1 MKREG
6 GVKAE
11 SREAAT
17 PRAYRDIPLYSIGAR
32 TSVTHLMKFAS
43 HQRVDPNQEEQFT
56 PPVKLNRKMPL
67 RLKMPPAQPGDPVID
82 RWGKPV
88 MTKEGPPLRWPAPD
102 ADLEAIQ
109 PYLGLDQQACVS
121 ATDHRLENEEAAAS
135 GVGISRSRP
144 FRKRVREVHKSANA
158 ARRTRNE
165 EFFPWVLEDFET
177 SQEWESSREPLP
189 NSLKALEQ
197 YYYAEKERREHGL
210 PPPKTEPGAASQT
223 LVAPHAPW
231 IGQLEGDSDENSTSH
246 HVLFAFDERNAG
258 GFQVV
263 PVRRQY
269 KFMQLHKH
277 AMTSDQIEEEF
288 SKQQRSAESDRWMMR
303 TRYNTGAGLGGPDGL
318 RGVRRAGGRG
328 LPSLALPGAPSLGW
342 QSSAQLVAVRGE
354 RERMRDDDDDLFG
367 SMPKQETT
375 CDELDFEEEFADD
388 EEKPIVGD
396 DAEDPEA
403 RELEDRL
410 KREMVADRVDDDV
423 RIKREPDEY
432 DDAVA
437 VNRRSGGDALFGDAS
452 YGRHDDAMLTGSGRQ
467 MRKIMKALSQRE
479 GLDMYDSDEE
489 AKNPYA
495 SDESDDEDLD
505 VLHPER
511 AILAAREEK
520 ARQERLAKE
529 ANGVSSATSPE
540 PDGGVKRK
548 NDMPPRSDDGLK
560 RARTDSRASS
570 PSAGMAG
577 RSGSPPRP
585 LTPLELELVQ
595 LISDGRITNTTDLV
609 QHFRARLKQG
619 GAALKEELSAAVK
632 RIAYMDKKE
641 NRLKLKDAVAEGAAS
656 PARSP

>member
-1 MKREG
+1 M
-6 GVKAE
+6 
-11 SREAAT
+11 
-17 PRAYRDIPLYSIGAR
+17 
-32 TSVTHLMKFAS
+32 
-43 HQRVDPNQEEQFT
+43 
-56 PPVKLNRKMPL
+56 
-67 RLKMPPAQPGDPVID
+67 
-82 RWGKPV
+82 
-88 MTKEGPPLRWPAPD
+88 
-102 ADLEAIQ
+102 
-109 PYLGLDQQACVS
+109 
-121 ATDHRLENEEAAAS
+121 
-135 GVGISRSRP
+135 GISRNKP

-177 SQEWESSREPLP
+177 AQEWESSREPLP

-197 YYYAEKERREHGL
+197 YYYAEKERRAHGL
-210 PPPKTEPGAASQT
+210 APPPKAEPGSGPAPRTVA
-223 LVAPHAPW
+223 APHAPW

-263 PVRRQY
+263 PIRRQY
-269 KFMQLHKH
+269 KFMQLHKQ

-288 SKQQRSAESDRWMMR
+288 AKQQRSAESDRWMMR
-303 TRYNTGAGLGGPDGL
+303 TRYHTGAGLGGPEGA
-318 RGVRRAGGRG
+318 RGALARGGASG
-328 LPSLALPGAPSLGW
+328 LPSLALPGPPALGW

-354 RERMRDDDDDLFG
+354 RENERDDDDDLFG
-367 SMPKQETT
+367 PMPKQETT
-375 CDELDFEEEFADD
+375 YDELDFEEEFADD

-396 DAEDPEA
+396 DADDPEA

-423 RIKREPDEY
+423 RIKREPDEQ

-437 VNRRSGGDALFGDAS
+437 VNRRSGGDVLLGEAA
-452 YGRHDDAMLTGSGRQ
+452 YGRHDDARLTGSGRQ
-467 MRKIMKALSQRE
+467 MRKIMKALSRRE
-479 GLDMYDSDEE
+479 GLDVYDSDEE

-520 ARQERLAKE
+520 ARQERLARE
-529 ANGVSSATSPE
+529 ANGAASPE
-540 PDGGVKRK
+540 PEGGVKRK
-548 NDMPPRSDDGLK
+548 NELAARSDDALK

-570 PSAGMAG
+570 PSSASRA
-577 RSGSPPRP
+577 GSPPRP
-585 LTPLELELVQ
+585 LTPLESELVQ
-595 LISDGRITNTTDLV
+595 LLSEGRITSTADLV

-632 RIAYMDKKE
+632 RMAYMDKKE
-641 NRLKLKDAVAEGAAS
+641 NRLKLKESVADGAAS
-656 PARSP
+656 PRP

>member
-1 MKREG
+1 M
-6 GVKAE
+6 
-11 SREAAT
+11 
-17 PRAYRDIPLYSIGAR
+17 
-32 TSVTHLMKFAS
+32 
-43 HQRVDPNQEEQFT
+43 
-56 PPVKLNRKMPL
+56 
-67 RLKMPPAQPGDPVID
+67 
-82 RWGKPV
+82 
-88 MTKEGPPLRWPAPD
+88 
-102 ADLEAIQ
+102 
-109 PYLGLDQQACVS
+109 
-121 ATDHRLENEEAAAS
+121 
-135 GVGISRSRP
+135 GISRSRP

-210 PPPKTEPGAASQT
+210 APPAPKAESTAPQSLA
-223 LVAPHAPW
+223 APHAPW

-263 PVRRQY
+263 PIRRQY
-269 KFMQLHKH
+269 KFMQLHKQ

-288 SKQQRSAESDRWMMR
+288 AKQQRSSESDRWMMR
-303 TRYNTGAGLGGPDGL
+303 TRYQTGAGLGGPG
-318 RGVRRAGGRG
+318 GVRAAGRAGAPGF
-328 LPSLALPGAPSLGW
+328 PSLALPGAPSLGW
-342 QSSAQLVAVRGE
+342 QSSAHLVTVRGE

-367 SMPKQETT
+367 PMPKQETT
-375 CDELDFEEEFADD
+375 YDELDFEEEFADD
-388 EEKPIVGD
+388 EEKPVMGD
-396 DAEDPEA
+396 DVDDPEA

-423 RIKREPDEY
+423 RIKREPDEH
-432 DDAVA
+432 DDMIA
-437 VNRRSGGDALFGDAS
+437 VNRRSGGDALLSDAA

-467 MRKIMKALSQRE
+467 MRKIMKALSRRE

-529 ANGVSSATSPE
+529 AHAGPSTTSPE
-540 PDGGVKRK
+540 PDSGVKRK
-548 NDMPPRSDDGLK
+548 NDMPSRSDDGLK
-560 RARTDSRASS
+560 RPRTESRASS
-570 PSAGMAG
+570 PGTGAAG

-585 LTPLELELVQ
+585 LTPLEAELVQ
-595 LISDGRITNTTDLV
+595 LISEGRITNTADLV

-641 NRLKLKDAVAEGAAS
+641 NRLKLKDAVADGAAS

>member
-1 MKREG
+1 M
-6 GVKAE
+6 
-11 SREAAT
+11 
-17 PRAYRDIPLYSIGAR
+17 
-32 TSVTHLMKFAS
+32 
-43 HQRVDPNQEEQFT
+43 
-56 PPVKLNRKMPL
+56 
-67 RLKMPPAQPGDPVID
+67 
-82 RWGKPV
+82 
-88 MTKEGPPLRWPAPD
+88 
-102 ADLEAIQ
+102 
-109 PYLGLDQQACVS
+109 
-121 ATDHRLENEEAAAS
+121 
-135 GVGISRSRP
+135 GISRSRP

-375 CDELDFEEEFADD
+375 YDELDFEEEFADD